1 MKMVR
6 AQAKT
11 KHLRRRQLDSKL
23 KRLERDALLPPKR
36 GWVRAIRTALG
47 MNSRQLA
54 ERMDIS
60 TGHLAHIESA
70 EAAGSIN
77 METLRRTA
85 DALNCDLVYALVPR
99 AGSLEKAL
107 EEQAEKVARV
117 LVQRVATSMA
127 LEDQATDTDAQD
139 YLIRDTVSDLTRE
152 LRKALWDTPL

>member
-1 MKMVR
+1 
-6 AQAKT
+6 
-11 KHLRRRQLDSKL
+11 
-23 KRLERDALLPPKR
+23 
-36 GWVRAIRTALG
+36 